1 MSDYIEL
8 INPQTMI
15 CKLLKNGEVVAEY
28 KMEQCDKCS
37 MLAKADEFGYQ
48 RGQRVKNY
56 CGFVVVVG
64 ENELTRQEEIC
75 HEAGNQFGQIKSNG
89 ITGNPNVAIQQ
100 KNHCTISYPVESPKH
115 WQ

>member
-8 INPQTMI
+8 INPQTMT

-48 RGQRVKNY
+48 RGQK
-56 CGFVVVVG
+56 
-64 ENELTRQEEIC
+64 T
-75 HEAGNQFGQIKSNG
+75 
-89 ITGNPNVAIQQ
+89 
-100 KNHCTISYPVESPKH
+100 
-115 WQ
+115 